1 MHTLIPENT
10 HAIYDIIDEFPNF
23 EKLGN
28 WEIVDTVDTHHVVS
42 KFYLK
47 TQISKSQ
54 QCEARLFAKAANTA
68 HIESKSKMPNI

>member
-47 TQISKSQ
+47 IQISK
-54 QCEARLFAKAANTA
+54 N
-68 HIESKSKMPNI
+68 P